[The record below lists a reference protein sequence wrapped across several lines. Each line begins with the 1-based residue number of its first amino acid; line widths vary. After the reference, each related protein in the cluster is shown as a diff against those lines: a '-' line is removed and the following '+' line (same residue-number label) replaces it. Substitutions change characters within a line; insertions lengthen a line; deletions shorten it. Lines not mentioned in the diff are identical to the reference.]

1 MLSNTAPHMA
11 GNSRTGMSEFLL
23 SSLQRWDSGLAC
35 SGGSQ
40 SKVSAW
46 NGSKFPWPLTGSRTC
61 PRGRSVTGR
70 EALVGKVLLR
80 RLSVALCCIECLDI
94 EGCRPHKEGSELES
108 GKIKC
113 VISHGSQTSR
123 IYNWVPIYLLDLNS
137 PFVIFLDF

>member
-1 MLSNTAPHMA
+1 MI
-11 GNSRTGMSEFLL
+11 
-23 SSLQRWDSGLAC
+23 
-35 SGGSQ
+35 
-40 SKVSAW
+40 K
-46 NGSKFPWPLTGSRTC
+46 KFKMV
-61 PRGRSVTGR
+61 RGT
-70 EALVGKVLLR
+70 VLLR

-123 IYNWVPIYLLDLNS
+123 IYNWVPIYLLDLNF